1 MPNNHFDRN
10 LLDNL
15 RNSIRGLM
23 SSRRFEHTL
32 GVEKMACR
40 LGELFCPDKLDILS
54 AAALLHDITK
64 ELTIAEQ
71 EQIYKAHCEEMSAEE
86 RLSVAIIHSK
96 SASLVIPE
104 KFPRFACDE
113 IISAVRWHTTGRAG
127 MSIFEMLIYLADYI
141 EDTRTFRDCVILRE
155 MFYNGIEKAE
165 TTEEKLEVLRKT
177 MIRSFD
183 MTVTC
188 LIEEGALV
196 DRDTIEARNSFIL
209 NKIRFA

>member
-71 EQIYKAHCEEMSAEE
+71 EQIYKAHGEEMSAEE

-113 IISAVRWHTTGRAG
+113 IISAVRWHTTGREN
-127 MSIFEMLIYLADYI
+127 MSLVEKLIYLADYI
-141 EDTRTFRDCVILRE
+141 DETRDYADCIALRN
-155 MFYNGIEKAE
+155 MFFDAEPQKMSYSERIEH
-165 TTEEKLEVLRKT
+165 LNRVL
-177 MIRSFD
+177 IHSFD
-183 MTVTC
+183 ITLRDLVEKKRLVNADTVK
-188 LIEEGALV
+188 
-196 DRDTIEARNSFIL
+196 ARNSLIL
-209 NKIRFA
+209 NLKK

>member
-71 EQIYKAHCEEMSAEE
+71 EQIYKVHGEDMSVEE
-86 RLSVAIIHSK
+86 RLSVATVHAR
-96 SASLVIPE
+96 SASMVIPE
-104 KFPRFACDE
+104 EFPQFASDE
-113 IISAVRWHTTGRAG
+113 VISAVRWHTTGREN
-127 MSIFEMLIYLADYI
+127 MSLVEKLIYLADFI
-141 EDTRTFRDCVILRE
+141 DETRQYADCIALRN
-155 MFYNGIEKAE
+155 MFFDAE
-165 TTEEKLEVLRKT
+165 PQKMSHSERLEHLDRVL
-177 MIRSFD
+177 IHSFD
-183 MTVTC
+183 LT
-188 LIEEGALV
+188 IRDLV
-196 DRDTIEARNSFIL
+196 EKKRIISLDTIRARNSLIL
-209 NKIRFA
+209 NLKK

>member
-113 IISAVRWHTTGRAG
+113 IISAVRWHTTGREN
-127 MSIFEMLIYLADYI
+127 MSLVEKLIYLADYI
-141 EDTRTFRDCVILRE
+141 DETRDYADCIALRN
-155 MFYNGIEKAE
+155 MFFDAEPQKMSYSERIEH
-165 TTEEKLEVLRKT
+165 LNRVL
-177 MIRSFD
+177 IHSFD
-183 MTVTC
+183 ITLRDLVEKKRLVNADTV
-188 LIEEGALV
+188 
-196 DRDTIEARNSFIL
+196 RARNSLIL
-209 NKIRFA
+209 NLKK

>member
-113 IISAVRWHTTGRAG
+113 IISAVRWHTTGREN
-127 MSIFEMLIYLADYI
+127 MSLVEKLIYLADYI
-141 EDTRTFRDCVILRE
+141 DETRDYADCIALRN
-155 MFYNGIEKAE
+155 MFFDAEPQKMSYSERIEH
-165 TTEEKLEVLRKT
+165 LNRVL
-177 MIRSFD
+177 IHSFD
-183 MTVTC
+183 ITLRDLVEKKRLVNADTVK
-188 LIEEGALV
+188 
-196 DRDTIEARNSFIL
+196 ARNSLIL
-209 NKIRFA
+209 NLKK